1 MVEGLT
7 DRQRQTL
14 EFIAETVAERG
25 YPPSVREICDALGLA
40 SSSTVHSHMQ
50 ALQRKGYLRIDPTKP
65 RAVEFLYDAETGL
78 AAERSPA
85 RSVPLLGRIAAG
97 TPIMAEEH
105 VDEIYPMPAEFV
117 GDGNVFMLQVHGDS
131 MIDVGILDGD
141 YVILRQQPT
150 AHSGE
155 IVAAMMP
162 SEFGDAPEATVKTIR
177 HRGSAVWFEP
187 ANPALQPF
195 EAPARTE
202 ILGKVVAVFRKV

>member
-7 DRQRQTL
+7 ERQRQTL
-14 EFIAETVAERG
+14 QFIADTVTERG
-25 YPPSVREICDALGLA
+25 YPPSVREICEALGLA

-65 RAVEFLYDAETGL
+65 RAVELLFDPETGL
-78 AAERSPA
+78 AAERRPA

-97 TPIMAEEH
+97 TPILAEEH
-105 VDEIYPMPAEFV
+105 VEDIYPMPADLV
-117 GDGNVFMLQVHGDS
+117 GDGNVFMLEVKGDS
-131 MIDVGILDGD
+131 MIEAGILDGD
-141 YVILRQQPT
+141 YVIVRQQPT

-162 SEFGDAPEATVKTIR
+162 SEFGDAPEATVKRIR
-177 HRGSAVWFEP
+177 HRGSAIFFEP

-195 EAPARTE
+195 EAPPGTE